1 MELAQQLLAPH
12 GPYSKSQVV
21 RALEFAR
28 GSLYLQ
34 SKRAPKDKQVAVAI
48 EQWYELDDT
57 LGQRKLAVL
66 MGMGKNRVN
75 RIMHKYGIAA
85 RRKKKRYVYPG
96 KTDQTAPNLVRELE
110 QGSATEIVF
119 SDIFEV
125 RLSDGSRVRGCFALW
140 KRTRHILALAFDYR
154 MQAELVVN
162 TLKMIPF
169 EVPGAIFHSDQG
181 KQYGA
186 AQTRTLLLEKG
197 FVRSMSRA
205 GTPTDNGYAE
215 RFVGLFKLAVA
226 ERQPYRTL
234 GDFLRAAEQWVN
246 FYNTTRPHE
255 SLDYRSPDQYA
266 KAQHRCHLECCVME
280 SVSKKG

>member
-1 MELAQQLLAPH
+1 VELAHQLMAPH

-21 RALEFAR
+21 RALAFAR

-34 SKRAPKDKQVAVAI
+34 RKRPLQDKRVAVAI
-48 EQWYELDDT
+48 EQWHELDDT
-57 LGQRKLAVL
+57 LGHRKLAVL
-66 MGMGKNRVN
+66 LGMGKNRVK
-75 RIMHKYGIAA
+75 RIMHKYGITA

-96 KTDQTAPNLVRELE
+96 KTDQVAPNLVKELE
-110 QGSATEIVF
+110 QHSATEVVF

-125 RLSDGSRVRGCFALW
+125 RLADGARVRGCFALW
-140 KRTRHILALAFDYR
+140 KRTRHILALAFDDR
-154 MQAELVVN
+154 MQAELVVK
-162 TLKMIPF
+162 TIEMVPF
-169 EVPGAIFHSDQG
+169 EVPTAIFHSDQG

-186 AQTRTLLLEKG
+186 AQTRKLLLEKG

-234 GDFLRAAEQWVN
+234 GDLLRAAQQWIN

-255 SLDYRSPDQYA
+255 SLDYRSPDQFA
-266 KAQHRCHLECCVME
+266 KEQQLN
-280 SVSKKG
+280 SVPTITLF

>member
-1 MELAQQLLAPH
+1 MKAAQKVELAHQLMAPH

-21 RALEFAR
+21 RALSFAR
-28 GSLYLQ
+28 GSLYLHR
-34 SKRAPKDKQVAVAI
+34 KRPSKDKQVAVAI
-48 EQWYELDDT
+48 EQWHELDDT
-57 LGQRKLAVL
+57 LGHRKLAVL
-66 MGMGKNRVN
+66 LGMGKNRVN
-75 RIMHKYGIAA
+75 RIMHKYGITA

-110 QGSATEIVF
+110 QNSPTEIVF

-125 RLSDGSRVRGCFALW
+125 QLADRTRVRGCFALW

-154 MQAELVVN
+154 MQADLVV
-162 TLKMIPF
+162 TTIKMVPF

-197 FVRSMSRA
+197 FQRSMSRA

-226 ERQPYRTL
+226 ERHPYRTL
-234 GDFLRAAEQWVN
+234 GDFLRAAQQWVN

-255 SLDYRSPDQYA
+255 SLDYRSPDQF
-266 KAQHRCHLECCVME
+266 AQEQQLG
-280 SVSKKG
+280 SVPSITLF

>member
-1 MELAQQLLAPH
+1 VELAHQVMAPN

-28 GSLYLQ
+28 GSLYLV
-34 SKRAPKDKQVAVAI
+34 SKRALKDKQVAVAI
-48 EQWYELDDT
+48 AQWHELDDT
-57 LGQRKLAVL
+57 LGHRKLAVL
-66 MGMGKNRVN
+66 LGMGHNRIN
-75 RIMHKYGIAA
+75 RIMHKYGITA
-85 RRKKKRYVYPG
+85 RRKRKKYVYPG
-96 KTDQTAPNLVRELE
+96 KASDVAPNLVKDLE
-110 QGSATEIVF
+110 QQSPMEIVF

-125 RLSDGSRVRGCFALW
+125 QLADRTQVRGCFALW

-154 MQAELVVN
+154 MQADLVVK
-162 TLKMIPF
+162 TIQMVPF
-169 EVPGAIFHSDQG
+169 QVPGAIFHSDQG

-186 AQTRTLLLEKG
+186 EQTRTLLLEKG
-197 FVRSMSRA
+197 FQRSMSRA

-234 GDFLRAAEQWVN
+234 GEFLRAAQQWVN

-255 SLDYRSPDQYA
+255 SLGYRSPEQYA
-266 KAQHRCHLECCVME
+266 HEQQLG
-280 SVSKKG
+280 SVPSLTLF

>member
-1 MELAQQLLAPH
+1 VELAQQVMVPN

-28 GSLYLQ
+28 GSLYLV
-34 SKRAPKDKQVAVAI
+34 SKRAIKDKQVAVAI
-48 EQWYELDDT
+48 EQWHELDDT
-57 LGQRKLAVL
+57 LGHRKLAVL
-66 MGMGKNRVN
+66 LGMGHNRIN
-75 RIMHKYGIAA
+75 RIMHKYGITA
-85 RRKKKRYVYPG
+85 RRKQKRSVYPG
-96 KTDQTAPNLVRELE
+96 KTDQVAPNLVRSLE
-110 QGSATEIVF
+110 AESAEALVF

-125 RLSDGSRVRGCFALW
+125 RLADGTRVRGCFALW
-140 KRTRHILALAFDYR
+140 KRTRHILALAFDDR
-154 MQAELVVN
+154 MPAELVVTTIN
-162 TLKMIPF
+162 LVPF
-169 EVPGAIFHSDQG
+169 AVPGAIFHSDQG

-186 AQTRTLLLEKG
+186 EQTRRLLLEKG
-197 FVRSMSRA
+197 FERSMSRA

-226 ERQPYRTL
+226 DRQPYRTL

-266 KAQHRCHLECCVME
+266 QEQQLGSFPRITLL
-280 SVSKKG
+280 

>member
-12 GPYSKSQVV
+12 SPYSKSQIV
-21 RALEFAR
+21 RALQFAR
-28 GSLYLQ
+28 GSWYLQ
-34 SKRAPKDKQVAVAI
+34 RKRPLKDKQIAVAI
-48 EQWYELDDT
+48 EQWHELDDT
-57 LGQRKLAVL
+57 LGHRKLAVL
-66 MGMGKNRVN
+66 LGMGKNRVN
-75 RIMHKYGIAA
+75 RIMHKYGITA

-96 KTDQTAPNLVRELE
+96 KTDQVAPNLVRALE
-110 QGSATEIVF
+110 QSSPTEVVF

-125 RLSDGSRVRGCFALW
+125 RLADASRVRGCFALW

-154 MQAELVVN
+154 MQAELVVK
-162 TLKMIPF
+162 TIEMVPF
-169 EVPGAIFHSDQG
+169 EVPTAIFHSDQG

-186 AQTRTLLLEKG
+186 AQTRKLLLEKG

-234 GDFLRAAEQWVN
+234 GDFLRAAQQWVN

-255 SLDYRSPDQYA
+255 SLAYRSPDQF
-266 KAQHRCHLECCVME
+266 AQEQQLN
-280 SVSKKG
+280 SVPKITLF

>member
-1 MELAQQLLAPH
+1 VELAHQLMAPN

-21 RALEFAR
+21 RALGFAR

-34 SKRAPKDKQVAVAI
+34 RKRPLKDKQVAVAI
-48 EQWYELDDT
+48 AQWHELDDT
-57 LGQRKLAVL
+57 LGHRKLAVL
-66 MGMGKNRVN
+66 LGMGHNRVN
-75 RIMHKYGIAA
+75 RIMHKYAITA
-85 RRKKKRYVYPG
+85 RRKRKKYVYPG
-96 KTDQTAPNLVRELE
+96 KTNAVAPNLVRALD
-110 QGSATEIVF
+110 QNSPTEIIF

-125 RLSDGSRVRGCFALW
+125 QLADRTRVRGCFALW

-154 MQAELVVN
+154 MQADLVV
-162 TLKMIPF
+162 TTIKMVPF

-186 AQTRTLLLEKG
+186 EQTRTLLLEKG
-197 FVRSMSRA
+197 FQRSMSRA

-234 GDFLRAAEQWVN
+234 GDFLRAGQQWVN

-255 SLDYRSPDQYA
+255 SLGYRSPDQF
-266 KAQHRCHLECCVME
+266 AQEQQLG
-280 SVSKKG
+280 SVPSLTLF

>member
-1 MELAQQLLAPH
+1 MELAHQLMAPN

-21 RALEFAR
+21 RALSFAR

-34 SKRAPKDKQVAVAI
+34 RKMPIKDKQVAVAI
-48 EQWYELDDT
+48 EQWQELDDT
-57 LGQRKLAVL
+57 LGHRKLAVL
-66 MGMGKNRVN
+66 LGMGKNRVN
-75 RIMHKYGIAA
+75 RIMHKYGISA

-96 KTDQTAPNLVRELE
+96 KTDHTAPNLVRELE
-110 QGSATEIVF
+110 HNSPTEIVF

-125 RLSDGSRVRGCFALW
+125 QLADRTRVRGCFALW
-140 KRTRHILALAFDYR
+140 KRMRHILALAFDYR
-154 MQAELVVN
+154 MQAELVVS
-162 TLKMIPF
+162 TIKMVPF

-226 ERQPYRTL
+226 ERHPYRTL
-234 GDFLRAAEQWVN
+234 GDFLRAAQQWVN
-246 FYNTTRPHE
+246 FYNSTRPHE
-255 SLDYRSPDQYA
+255 SLDYRSPDQF
-266 KAQHRCHLECCVME
+266 AQEQQLN
-280 SVSKKG
+280 SVPKISLF

>member
-1 MELAQQLLAPH
+1 
-12 GPYSKSQVV
+12 V
-21 RALEFAR
+21 RALAFAR

-34 SKRAPKDKQVAVAI
+34 RKRPSQDKQVAVAI
-48 EQWYELDDT
+48 EQWHELDDT
-57 LGQRKLAVL
+57 LGHRKLAVL
-66 MGMGKNRVN
+66 LGMGHNRVN
-75 RIMHKYGIAA
+75 RIMHKYGIVA

-110 QGSATEIVF
+110 QSSPTEVVF

-125 RLSDGSRVRGCFALW
+125 RLSDGARVRGCFALW

-154 MQAELVVN
+154 MQAELVVK
-162 TLKMIPF
+162 TIEMVPF

-186 AQTRTLLLEKG
+186 EQTRKLLLEKG

-255 SLDYRSPDQYA
+255 SLDYRSPDQF
-266 KAQHRCHLECCVME
+266 AQEQQLN
-280 SVSKKG
+280 SVPQITLF